1 MALSKYFKQFLDDN
15 HINADE
21 KFMICDKSGEHQYN
35 SCLFS
40 INGQN
45 GGKLIADEKIEPAII
60 KCLTLALLRG
70 ALIVKKLPWK
80 PKYGEH
86 YYSPATDFQYSC
98 PEAWD
103 NHPIDFALKEAGMIF
118 KTKEECEAAL
128 PALRKKY
135 LGGGCNETDD

>member
-15 HINADE
+15 GITADE

-45 GGKLIADEKIEPAII
+45 GGKLIADEKIEPAVI
-60 KCLTLALLRG
+60 KDLTLALLRG
-70 ALIVKKLPWK
+70 ALIVKKLPWQ
-80 PKYGEH
+80 PKTNEA
-86 YYSPATDFQYSC
+86 YYRPAYKFFGVASEVWTDNPYDYAF
-98 PEAWD
+98 
-103 NHPIDFALKEAGMIF
+103 KEAGMIF

-135 LGGGCNETDD
+135 LGGDDNV